1 MHSEVVNIP
10 RDRIAALI
18 GSKGRNKK
26 QIETRGKCKLNIS
39 SSGTVT
45 IKATDAENLL
55 SVKQV
60 VEAIGRGFNPEAA
73 VLLFREEYALE
84 ILDMNAYTKSKA
96 RLATLRS
103 RVIGRKGAARRK
115 LEQITGTAICIY
127 GKTIGIIGK
136 SEDAYLAQRAMEMIL
151 EGSNHVSVF
160 RWIADQ
166 LQ

>member
-10 RDRIAALI
+10 KDRIAALV
-18 GSKGRNKK
+18 GSKGSNKK
-26 QIETRGKCKLNIS
+26 QLETRGKCKLNIS
-39 SSGTVT
+39 SSGIIT
-45 IKATDAENLL
+45 IQSESAENLI
-55 SVKQV
+55 SINRV
-60 VEAIGRGFNPEAA
+60 VEAVGRGFNPEAA
-73 VLLFREEYALE
+73 FLLFREEYSLE

-96 RLATLRS
+96 RLATLRA

-115 LEQITGTAICIY
+115 LEQLTSTAICVY

-136 SEDAYLAQRAMEMIL
+136 IEDAYLAQRAMEMIL

-160 RWIADQ
+160 RWVESQ

>member
-10 RDRIAALI
+10 KDRIAALI
-18 GSKGRNKK
+18 GTKARNKK

-45 IKATDAENLL
+45 ILSADAENLF
-55 SVKQV
+55 SAKQV

-73 VLLFREEYALE
+73 ILLFRDEYTLE
-84 ILDMNAYTKSKA
+84 ILEMNAYTKSKT

-136 SEDAYLAQRAMEMIL
+136 AEDAYLAQRAMEMIL

-160 RWIADQ
+160 RWIEVQ